1 MCQCWRTTLSY
12 YSGISWMSSVNF
24 ISRIEFLSWLM
35 IAWLL
40 NMYNTLFLSSII
52 DRIVLCLQGFDQ
64 RWFFLMCPQMR
75 RSLTSRNLESD
86 HRQLKSHGKI
96 VMKYMNIVTP
106 KLLFFNC
113 LLSLM
118 SWWGMETILDW
129 QISWCW
135 LCWPWPLS
143 QLEQRY
149 SWLRYKCHRQE
160 V

>member
-1 MCQCWRTTLSY
+1 
-12 YSGISWMSSVNF
+12 MSSVNF

-118 SWWGMETILDW
+118 SWLGMEITWLTNFLMLTLTLVTTWAKIFLITIKM
-129 QISWCW
+129 
-135 LCWPWPLS
+135 S
-143 QLEQRY
+143 QRKSLNAFQT
-149 SWLRYKCHRQE
+149 LT
-160 V
+160 